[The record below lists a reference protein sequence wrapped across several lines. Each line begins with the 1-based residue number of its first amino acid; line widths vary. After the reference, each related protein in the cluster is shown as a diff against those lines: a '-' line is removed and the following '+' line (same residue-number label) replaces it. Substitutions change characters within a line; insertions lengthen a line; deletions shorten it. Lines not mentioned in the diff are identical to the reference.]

1 MSSKN
6 IPITPEVLVWARER
20 AGMTLEDARLRF
32 RDIAAW
38 ESGESSPTYCQLE
51 KLGEAFQIP
60 IAVFFFPEPP
70 DVPPIR
76 ESFRTLPDAQFE
88 QLPPAILALLRK
100 AKVFQMNLS
109 ELSDG
114 RNPAERLILRDLR
127 FTSRTDVVS
136 MARRVRKYLR
146 VSLDEQTGWLDAETA
161 VDAWRSVLEDC
172 GVAVFKDT
180 FHNDNYSGFS
190 LYDETFPIIYVN
202 NSAKTRQ
209 TFTLFHEVA
218 HLLFHTSGIVSL
230 SEMSEEGIPM
240 SSQQTEIICNRFAA
254 EFLLPGER
262 FEQEIRDR
270 AANERT
276 AEYLA
281 GKYHVSREVI
291 FRRFLDQGLITKS
304 QYDSAQKKWAR
315 QWRHKS
321 GGNYYWTKVAYLGAR
336 YIGLAFSKYHQN
348 RISEPELADYLDVK
362 VSNLPKLEDYFF
374 RKAA

>member
-1 MSSKN
+1 
-6 IPITPEVLVWARER
+6 
-20 AGMTLEDARLRF
+20 MTLEDAEQQF
-32 RDIAAW
+32 GNIAAW
-38 ESGESSPTYCQLE
+38 ESGDASPTYCQLE
-51 KLGEAFQIP
+51 KLGEVFRVP

-76 ESFRTLPDAQFE
+76 ESFRTLPDAQFK
-88 QLPPAILALLRK
+88 QLPSAILALLRK

-114 RNPAERLILRDLR
+114 RNPAGRLILRDLH
-127 FTSRTDVVS
+127 FTPKMNVVT
-136 MARRVRKYLR
+136 MAQRVREYLE
-146 VSLDEQTGWLDAETA
+146 VPLDEQTGWPDAETA
-161 VDAWRSVLEDC
+161 VNAWRSVLEDC
-172 GVAVFKDT
+172 GISVFKDA
-180 FHNDNYSGFS
+180 FHNDDYSGFS

-209 TFTLFHEVA
+209 TFTLFHELA

-230 SEMSEEGIPM
+230 SEIPDGNATA
-240 SSQQTEIICNRFAA
+240 SSRRIETICDRFAA

-262 FEQEIRDR
+262 FELEIEGR

-281 GKYHVSREVI
+281 GKYHVSREVV
-291 FRRFLDQGLITKS
+291 FRKFLDRELVTRH
-304 QYDSAQKKWAR
+304 QYDSARKKWIR
-315 QWRHKS
+315 QWRQER
-321 GGNYYWTKVAYLGAR
+321 GGNYYWTKVAYLGTR

-362 VSNLPKLEDYFF
+362 VKNLPKLEDYFF

>member
-1 MSSKN
+1 MSGKN
-6 IPITPEVLVWARER
+6 IPITPKVLTWARER
-20 AGMTLEDARLRF
+20 AGVTLEDAQLKF
-32 RDIAAW
+32 KGIAAW
-38 ESGESSPTYCQLE
+38 ESGESFPTYCQLE
-51 KLGEAFQIP
+51 KLGEAFQVP

-76 ESFRTLPDAQFE
+76 ESFRTLPDTQFE
-88 QLPPAILALLRK
+88 QLPPATLALLRK

-127 FTSRTDVVS
+127 FTSKTNVAAMAQRT
-136 MARRVRKYLR
+136 REYLGI
-146 VSLDEQTGWLDAETA
+146 SLENQAGWPDAETA
-161 VDAWRSVLEDC
+161 VESWRRVFENS
-172 GVAVFKDT
+172 GIAVFKDA

-209 TFTLFHEVA
+209 TFTLFHELA
-218 HLLFHTSGIVSL
+218 HLLFHTSGIVSP
-230 SEMSEEGIPM
+230 SEMPENGFSA
-240 SSQQTEIICNRFAA
+240 SSRRIETICNRFAA
-254 EFLLPGER
+254 EFLLPRKR
-262 FEQEIRDR
+262 FEQEIRGR
-270 AANERT
+270 TTNERT

-281 GKYHVSREVI
+281 GKHHVSREVI
-291 FRRFLDQGLITKS
+291 FRRFLDQGFVTES
-304 QYDSAQKKWAR
+304 QYNSAKKKWIR
-315 QWRHKS
+315 QRRHES
-321 GGNYYWTKVAYLGAR
+321 GGNYYWTKVAYLGSR
-336 YIGLAFSKYHQN
+336 YVSLAFSKYHQN